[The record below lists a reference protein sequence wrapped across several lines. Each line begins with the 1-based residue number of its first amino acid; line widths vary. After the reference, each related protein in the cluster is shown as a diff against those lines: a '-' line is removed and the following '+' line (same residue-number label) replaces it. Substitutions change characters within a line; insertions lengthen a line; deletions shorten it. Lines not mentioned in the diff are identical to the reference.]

1 MSESVSRD
9 AVLLSEGRLLVP
21 LEPGT
26 PISDG
31 DSDDVFLLA
40 SGEALA
46 SALTPLGPHPVG
58 TFQAPSFLTLH
69 GALTGATGLC
79 RFDPRPGATALLF
92 SGPEARQYLFDPSPA
107 GAAFRRLALA
117 SVTSALRDVNAA
129 LVHFFDDIVP
139 DPDWKPRPAPS
150 AVPLT
155 DASPADPRRVH
166 DLFDAAGLDPTT
178 LPDLGLSERRIPAG
192 SRLVAAGEA
201 GAEAYV
207 VAEGRLRVSVRI
219 PGVGE
224 EALAFLGPGEVVGEM
239 ALVDDSPRSADV
251 VAQDGPVTVFALPR
265 EVFRKLLTEGTPEG
279 APLLG
284 GIVVA
289 LVRRFE
295 ESVRKAATFRVL
307 AGPF

>member
-1 MSESVSRD
+1 MSDTSSRD
-9 AVLLSEGRLLVP
+9 VVLLSEGRLLLP
-21 LEPGT
+21 LDPGT

-31 DSDDVFLLA
+31 ESDDVFLLA
-40 SGEALA
+40 AGEAVA
-46 SALTPLGPHPVG
+46 NALTPFGPHPLG
-58 TFQAPSFLTLH
+58 TFQAPCFLTLY
-69 GALTGATGLC
+69 GALTGASGLC
-79 RFDPRPGATALLF
+79 RFDPQPGASAVLF
-92 SGPEARQYLFDPSPA
+92 SGPEARQFLFDPSPT
-107 GAAFRRLALA
+107 GASFRRLALS

-129 LVHFFDDIVP
+129 LVRFFDDVVP
-139 DPDWKPRPAPS
+139 DPSWKPRAAPA
-150 AVPLT
+150 AVPLPES
-155 DASPADPRRVH
+155 SPADPRRVH

-178 LPDLGLSERRIPAG
+178 LPDLGLTERRIPSG
-192 SRLVAAGEA
+192 SRLLAAGES
-201 GAEAYV
+201 GEEAYV

-239 ALVDDSPRSADV
+239 SLVDDSPRSADV

-265 EVFRKLLTEGTPEG
+265 EVFQKLLAEGTPEG

>member
-1 MSESVSRD
+1 MSDSASRD
-9 AVLLSEGRLLVP
+9 VALLSEGRLLVS
-21 LEPGT
+21 LDPGT
-26 PISDG
+26 PVSDG
-31 DSDDVFLLA
+31 ESDDVFFLA
-40 SGEALA
+40 SGEAIA
-46 SALTPLGPHPVG
+46 NALTPLGPHPLG
-58 TFQAPSFLTLH
+58 RFQAPCFLTLH
-69 GALTGATGLC
+69 GSLTGASGLC
-79 RFDPRPGATALLF
+79 RFDPQPGSSAFLL

-107 GAAFRRLALA
+107 GAAFRRLALS
-117 SVTSALRDVNAA
+117 SVTAALRDVNEA
-129 LVHFFDDIVP
+129 LVRFFDDIVP
-139 DPDWKPRPAPS
+139 DPAWKPRAAPA
-150 AVPLT
+150 AIPLPE
-155 DASPADPRRVH
+155 ASPADPRRVH

-178 LPDLGLSERRIPAG
+178 LPDLGLTERRIPAG
-192 SRLVAAGEA
+192 SRLLAAGEV
-201 GAEAYV
+201 GGEAYV

-251 VAQDGPVTVFALPR
+251 VAQDGPATVFALPR
-265 EVFRKLLTEGTPEG
+265 EVFRRLLTEGTPEG

>member
-1 MSESVSRD
+1 MSDSAARD
-9 AVLLSEGRLLVP
+9 ATLLSGGRLLVSLGP
-21 LEPGT
+21 DT
-26 PISDG
+26 PVLDG
-31 DSDDVFLLA
+31 ESDDVFFLA
-40 SGEALA
+40 SGEVVA
-46 SALTPLGPHPVG
+46 SALTPLGPHPLG
-58 TFQAPSFLTLH
+58 TLRGPCFLTLH
-69 GALTGATGLC
+69 GALTGTSGLC
-79 RFDPRPGATALLF
+79 VFDPRAGATAFLL
-92 SGPEARQYLFDPSPA
+92 SGPEARQYLFDPAPA

-117 SVTSALRDVNAA
+117 SVTSALREVNEA
-129 LVHFFDDIVP
+129 LVRFFDDVVP
-139 DPDWKPRPAPS
+139 DPSWKPRPAP
-150 AVPLT
+150 APVELPA
-155 DASPADPRRVH
+155 ASPADPRRVH

-178 LPDLGLSERRIPAG
+178 LPDLGLTERRIPAG
-192 SRLVAAGEA
+192 GPLMTAGEA
-201 GAEAYV
+201 GEEAYV

-251 VAQDGPVTVFALPR
+251 VAQDGPVTVFALSR
-265 EVFRKLLTEGTPEG
+265 EVFRDLLNEGTPEG

>member
-1 MSESVSRD
+1 MSDSASRD
-9 AVLLSEGRLLVP
+9 VALLSEGRLLVS
-21 LEPGT
+21 LDPGT
-26 PISDG
+26 PVSDG
-31 DSDDVFLLA
+31 ESDDVFFLA
-40 SGEALA
+40 SGEAIA
-46 SALTPLGPHPVG
+46 NALTPLGPHPLG
-58 TFQAPSFLTLH
+58 RFQAPCFLTLH
-69 GALTGATGLC
+69 GSLTGASGLC
-79 RFDPRPGATALLF
+79 RFDPQPGSSAFLL

-107 GAAFRRLALA
+107 GAAFRRLALS
-117 SVTSALRDVNAA
+117 SVTAALRDVNEA
-129 LVHFFDDIVP
+129 LVRFFDDIVP
-139 DPDWKPRPAPS
+139 DPAWKPRAAPA
-150 AVPLT
+150 AIPLPE
-155 DASPADPRRVH
+155 ASPADPRRVH

-178 LPDLGLSERRIPAG
+178 LPDLGLTERRIPAG
-192 SRLVAAGEA
+192 SRFLAAGEV
-201 GAEAYV
+201 GGEAYV

-251 VAQDGPVTVFALPR
+251 VAQDGPATVFALPR
-265 EVFRKLLTEGTPEG
+265 EVFRRLLTEGTPEG

>member
-1 MSESVSRD
+1 MSDSAALD
-9 AVLLSEGRLLVP
+9 AALLSGGRLLVSLGP
-21 LEPGT
+21 DT
-26 PISDG
+26 PVLDG
-31 DSDDVFLLA
+31 EFDDVFFLA
-40 SGEALA
+40 SGEVVA
-46 SALTPLGPHPVG
+46 SALTPLGPHPLG
-58 TFQAPSFLTLH
+58 TFRAPCFLTLH
-69 GALTGATGLC
+69 GALTGTTGLC
-79 RFDPRPGATALLF
+79 RFDPQAGASAFLL
-92 SGPEARQYLFDPSPA
+92 SGPEARQYLFDPAPA
-107 GAAFRRLALA
+107 GAAFRRLALT
-117 SVTSALRDVNAA
+117 SVTSALREVNDA
-129 LVHFFDDIVP
+129 LVRFFDDVVP
-139 DPDWKPRPAPS
+139 APSWKPRPAPA
-150 AVPLT
+150 AVPLPE
-155 DASPADPRRVH
+155 ASPADPRRVH

-178 LPDLGLSERRIPAG
+178 LPDLGLTERRIPSG
-192 SRLVAAGEA
+192 SRLMAAGDV
-201 GAEAYV
+201 GGEAYV

-251 VAQDGPVTVFALPR
+251 VAQDGPVTVFALSR
-265 EVFRKLLTEGTPEG
+265 EVFRDLLTEGTPEG

>member
-1 MSESVSRD
+1 MTDTSSRD
-9 AVLLSEGRLLVP
+9 VSALSEGRLLIP
-21 LEPGT
+21 LDADSPMT
-26 PISDG
+26 DG
-31 DSDDVFLLA
+31 SDDVYLLA
-40 SGEALA
+40 EGEVVANV
-46 SALTPLGPHPVG
+46 LTPFGPHPVG
-58 TFQAPSFLTLH
+58 TPRAPSFLSLH
-69 GALTGATGLC
+69 GSLTGAYDLC
-79 RFDPRPGATALLF
+79 RYDPRSGACMYVF
-92 SGPEARQYLFDPSPA
+92 SGTEARQLLFDPSPL
-107 GAAFRRLALA
+107 GASFRRLALA
-117 SVTSALRDVNAA
+117 SVTTALREVNAS
-129 LVHFFDDIVP
+129 LVRFFDDVVP
-139 DPDWKPRPAPS
+139 DPGWKPRPASP
-150 AVPLT
+150 AAETP
-155 DASPADPRRVH
+155 AGSPADPRRVQ

-178 LPDLGLSERRIPAG
+178 LPDLGLTERRIPGG
-192 SRLVAAGEA
+192 SRLLAAGET
-201 GAEAYV
+201 GEEAYV

-239 ALVDDSPRSADV
+239 ALVDDAPRSADV

>member
-1 MSESVSRD
+1 MSESFSRD
-9 AVLLSEGRLLVP
+9 AALLSEGRLLIP
-21 LEPGT
+21 LDADSPMT
-26 PISDG
+26 DG
-31 DSDDVFLLA
+31 SDDVYLLA
-40 SGEALA
+40 VGEVVANV
-46 SALTPLGPHPVG
+46 LTPLGPHPVG
-58 TFQAPSFLTLH
+58 VPRAPSFLSLH
-69 GALTGATGLC
+69 GALTGAYDLC
-79 RFDPRPGATALLF
+79 RYDPRPGAGMYVF
-92 SGPEARQYLFDPSPA
+92 SGTEARQHLFDPSPL

-117 SVTSALRDVNAA
+117 SVTTALRDVNAS
-129 LVHFFDDIVP
+129 LVRFFDDIVP
-139 DPDWKPRPAPS
+139 DPGWKPRPAPPPADLPAS
-150 AVPLT
+150 
-155 DASPADPRRVH
+155 SPADPRRVQE
-166 DLFDAAGLDPTT
+166 LFDAAGLDPTT
-178 LPDLGLSERRIPAG
+178 LPDLGLTERRISPGNRLLSAG
-192 SRLVAAGEA
+192 DT

-265 EVFRKLLTEGTPEG
+265 EVFRVLLTEGTPEG

-307 AGPF
+307 SGPF